1 MQRIAFILILAI
13 AIATPA
19 ADFERSNWRTQLY
32 FQVEPYS
39 LVQFSGDGEFLNES
53 IDTELWTI
61 PLSLGFLWSPLFTPA
76 FKLDVPFT
84 IWLGIEAASF
94 QFKEIQSYPEYKF
107 PEGSVERDGPSRNEI
122 LSFYSVNPAVLGGF
136 SFNIAGDFDLRVL
149 GGFGVQRYSFK
160 DEFLDVSREKA
171 SYHKY
176 YFVSGAL
183 EYRIAEIFED
193 GDLKIG
199 INVRKEFEKRENV
212 IATNSTKNEEQ
223 VGIPNGYSGVEFE
236 SITNK
241 LPVRVALE
249 LSLEFGKESRRDRKV
264 RFALFDRDSVLRK
277 NSEVKDTLS
286 DWDCMA
292 IERDYKL
299 FLEDGDLPDVSASFT
314 KVQFADVLESYLAFC
329 KPADLNTK
337 EHLYSALDSSKVNLK
352 QYQVKQED
360 SRYQQVMASND
371 LEMMQMFLQYY
382 PETPHREAIEAKIKV
397 ISDYQV
403 FKAAQKENTFKGYLA
418 YLNDYPEG
426 SFRDEAETGIFT
438 LVKEGNRKKDYEI
451 YLKRFPEG
459 KYVTEA
465 KQALQEFKRGGR
477 R

>member
-1 MQRIAFILILAI
+1 MQRIAFILLLAI

-32 FQVEPYS
+32 LQAEPYS
-39 LVQFSGDGEFLNES
+39 LVTFSGEGELLNDP

-61 PLSLGFLWSPLFTPA
+61 PLSFGILWSPLFTPA

-94 QFKEIQSYPEYKF
+94 QFKEIESRPKYQYND
-107 PEGSVERDGPSRNEI
+107 GVEIKDALIRNEI
-122 LSFYSVNPAVLGGF
+122 LSFSSVSPAALIGF
-136 SFNIAGDFDLRVL
+136 SFNIAGNFDLRVL
-149 GGFGVQRYSFK
+149 GGFGLQRFSFK
-160 DEFLDVSREKA
+160 DEFLDVARNYV

-176 YFVSGAL
+176 YFVSSAL
-183 EYRIAEIFED
+183 EYRITELFRD
-193 GDLKIG
+193 GDLKVG
-199 INVRKEFEKRENV
+199 INVRKEFQELKDVRASEPTE
-212 IATNSTKNEEQ
+212 AAFDK
-223 VGIPNGYSGVEFE
+223 IPEGYSGLVFE

-249 LSLEFGKESRRDRKV
+249 ISLEFGKESRRDRKM
-264 RFALFDRDSVLRK
+264 RFSLRGRDNVLRE

-286 DWDCMA
+286 EWDCMA

-299 FLEDGDLPDVSASFT
+299 FLEDGELPDVSSNFT

-329 KPADLNTK
+329 KPLDLNTK
-337 EHLYSALDSSKVNLK
+337 EHLYASLDNSKVNLK
-352 QYQVKQED
+352 QHQVQQED
-360 SRYQQVMASND
+360 SRFTQVMASND

-382 PETPHREAIEAKIKV
+382 PDNPNREIIEAKIKV
-397 ISDYQV
+397 ISDYQI
-403 FKAAQKENTFKGYLA
+403 FKEAQKENSFKAYLA
-418 YLNDYPEG
+418 YLNDQPEG
-426 SFRDEAETGIFT
+426 AFRDKAETGIFL

-465 KQALQEFKRGGR
+465 KQALQEFKRGGKR
-477 R
+477 

>member
-223 VGIPNGYSGVEFE
+223 VGIPNGYSDVKFE

-314 KVQFADVLESYLAFC
+314 KVQFADVLESYLAYC

-337 EHLYSALDSSKVNLK
+337 EHLYAALDSSKVNLK

-360 SRYQQVMASND
+360 SRYQQVIASND

-382 PETPHREAIEAKIKV
+382 PETPHRETIEAKIKV

-465 KQALQEFKRGGR
+465 KQALQEFKRGGKR
-477 R
+477 

>member
-403 FKAAQKENTFKGYLA
+403 FKAAQKEN
-418 YLNDYPEG
+418 
-426 SFRDEAETGIFT
+426 S
-438 LVKEGNRKKDYEI
+438 
-451 YLKRFPEG
+451 
-459 KYVTEA
+459 
-465 KQALQEFKRGGR
+465 
-477 R
+477 

>member
-223 VGIPNGYSGVEFE
+223 VGIPNGYSGVKFE

-314 KVQFADVLESYLAFC
+314 KVQFADVLESYLAYC

-337 EHLYSALDSSKVNLK
+337 EHLYAALDSSKVNLK

-360 SRYQQVMASND
+360 SRYQQVIASND

-465 KQALQEFKRGGR
+465 KQALQEFKRGGKR
-477 R
+477 

>member
-122 LSFYSVNPAVLGGF
+122 LSFYSVNPAVLAGF
-136 SFNIAGDFDLRVL
+136 SFNIAGNFDLRVL
-149 GGFGVQRYSFK
+149 GGFGLQRYSFK
-160 DEFLDVSREKA
+160 DEFLDVGREKV
-171 SYHKY
+171 SYLKY

-183 EYRIAEIFED
+183 EYRIAEIFQD

-199 INVRKEFEKRENV
+199 INVRKEFEKREN
-212 IATNSTKNEEQ
+212 IKATNNSTNNIF
-223 VGIPNGYSGVEFE
+223 GPPNGYSGVEFE

-249 LSLEFGKESRRDRKV
+249 LSLEFGKESRRDRKT
-264 RFALFDRDSVLRK
+264 RFALVDRDSVLRK

-299 FLEDGDLPDVSASFT
+299 FLEDGSLPDVSASYT

-403 FKAAQKENTFKGYLA
+403 FKAAQKENSFKA
-418 YLNDYPEG
+418 YLSYFNDYPEG
-426 SFRDEAETGIFT
+426 AFHDEAETGIFN